1 MTENRIIIAL
11 LLLTVSM
18 CCFGLACECGECSI
32 SYHYNLNATNTHF
45 TADTTSFYNGE
56 DVRIRYSQRANAVG
70 SESVTYTTT
79 GFIDES
85 DLETECEYA
94 FAPSSRSMIAGSWL
108 TENIGVSNRNETECR
123 AGVSGFRVSG
133 QTHDLT
139 VASETD
145 GYTLTHGF
153 DATGRGL
160 AQTGYREIGPES
172 RTSGLLGARKGRYSF
187 SGIFEWQ
194 TAYPAG
200 NVSED
205 FLTKPCLCPFGGPQS
220 IGYPI

>member
-11 LLLTVSM
+11 LIVIIVLL
-18 CCFGLACECGECSI
+18 CFLFACESGKGSI
-32 SYHYNLNATNTHF
+32 SYQYDLNATKTHF
-45 TADTTSFYNGE
+45 TADTSSFYNGE

-70 SESVTYTTT
+70 SETVRYTTT

-85 DLETECEYA
+85 SVETECEYA

-108 TENIGVSNRNETECR
+108 TENIGASNRNETECR

-133 QTHDLT
+133 LTHDLT

-153 DATGRGL
+153 EATGRGL
-160 AQTGYREIGPES
+160 AQTGYKEIGPES
-172 RTSGLLGARKGRYSF
+172 RTSGLLGTRKGSYSF

-194 TAYPAG
+194 TAYPA
-200 NVSED
+200 
-205 FLTKPCLCPFGGPQS
+205 
-220 IGYPI
+220 

>member
-1 MTENRIIIAL
+1 MLKNKTRIVFVAAHVVL
-11 LLLTVSM
+11 FFFMLCCVTGSGAVS
-18 CCFGLACECGECSI
+18 
-32 SYHYNLNATNTHF
+32 YQYNLTATDAHF
-45 TADTTSFYNGE
+45 TVDTTCFYNGE
-56 DVRIRYSQRANAVG
+56 DVRIRYSERANAVG
-70 SESVTYTTT
+70 GESVRYATT

-85 DLETECEYA
+85 ELQTECEYA

-108 TENIGVSNRNETECR
+108 TENIGASNRNETECR
-123 AGVSGFRVSG
+123 AVVSGFRVSG
-133 QTHDLT
+133 RTHDLT

-172 RTSGLLGARKGRYSF
+172 RTSGLLGTRKGSYSF

-194 TAYPAG
+194 TVYPAG
-200 NVSED
+200 NVSEV

>member
-11 LLLTVSM
+11 LIVIIVLL
-18 CCFGLACECGECSI
+18 CFLFACESGKGSV
-32 SYHYNLNATNTHF
+32 SYQYNLNATNTHF
-45 TADTTSFYNGE
+45 TADTTSFYTGE
-56 DVRIRYSQRANAVG
+56 DVRTRYSQRANAVG
-70 SESVTYTTT
+70 SESVRYTAA
-79 GFIDES
+79 GFFDGSE
-85 DLETECEYA
+85 LETECEYA

-108 TENIGVSNRNETECR
+108 TENIGASNRNETECR
-123 AGVSGFRVSG
+123 AGISGFRVSG
-133 QTHDLT
+133 RTHDLT

-153 DATGRGL
+153 EATGRGL

-172 RTSGLLGARKGRYSF
+172 HTSGLLGTRKGRYNF

-200 NVSED
+200 PANES
-205 FLTKPCLCPFGGPQS
+205 FLTKPGLCPFGGPQS
-220 IGYPI
+220 IGWPV